1 MIWNDLKPSCF
12 VPAGVNKVSASDI
25 AKGKEGV
32 GRVGDLQRSLV
43 EHFYFIFGSISLPPT
58 NITTCDKYDAKWRQY
73 FCRLQFVHIHSCN
86 KSHFLALRQSDKVV
100 EEVFDEMWS
109 GSAMKI
115 SHSQV
120 LQPTPR
126 RHLKSG
132 GEPVYRHVNGTSTGI
147 CIEAT

>member
-1 MIWNDLKPSCF
+1 MQSGDNIF
-12 VPAGVNKVSASDI
+12 VGYNFFYIHYYNK
-25 AKGKEGV
+25 
-32 GRVGDLQRSLV
+32 
-43 EHFYFIFGSISLPPT
+43 
-58 NITTCDKYDAKWRQY
+58 C
-73 FCRLQFVHIHSCN
+73 
-86 KSHFLALRQSDKVV
+86 HFLALRQSDKVV

-132 GEPVYRHVNGTSTGI
+132 GEPVYIHVNGTSTGI
-147 CIEAT
+147 CFEAT

>member
-1 MIWNDLKPSCF
+1 MQSGDNIF
-12 VPAGVNKVSASDI
+12 VGYNFFYIHYYNK
-25 AKGKEGV
+25 
-32 GRVGDLQRSLV
+32 
-43 EHFYFIFGSISLPPT
+43 
-58 NITTCDKYDAKWRQY
+58 C
-73 FCRLQFVHIHSCN
+73 
-86 KSHFLALRQSDKVV
+86 HFLALRQSDKVV

-132 GEPVYRHVNGTSTGI
+132 GQPVYRGKVMFQGANKLQ
-147 CIEAT
+147 